1 MIKSFRC
8 KETEKVFSRQLSRRF
23 PPSMQSEA
31 YRKLILLDAAEK
43 LDDLRIPLGNRLG
56 KLSGDRKGQ
65 YTIRINDQFRVCF
78 KWYEGNAYEVEIVD
92 YH

>member
-8 KETEKVFSRQLSRRF
+8 KETEKVFSRQPSRRF
-23 PPSMQSEA
+23 PPSMQRKA

-43 LDDLRIPLGNRLG
+43 LDDLRIPPGNRLG

-78 KWYEGNAYEVEIVD
+78 KWYEGNACEVEIVD